1 MKRVLVR
8 WVAACCVA
16 LLSACGGGSGSTGG
30 EPFGGPGSGGSTGG
44 TGGGTGGTGGSPTI
58 SAPTVTVQL
67 SSQTVTASAP
77 ATVTARVAD
86 ASGAALP
93 GQVVNFTT
101 ANGRGKFSADSALTD
116 ANGHAT
122 VTLSPASVSTAGAD
136 NVLAT
141 VTIGAATATGQ
152 IGFQLTATNVTIA
165 SFTADL
171 TTLGAYGQT
180 GLTVT
185 LAGSTPAAPVS
196 VALSSACVN
205 AGRATITPATV
216 TTSTGTAT
224 FTYRDAGCG
233 AFNNVDGIQS
243 SITGTAATAS
253 LQLSL
258 TSPTV
263 SSISFVS
270 AAPEAIFL
278 RGSGF
283 VENSNVTFQVRDA
296 NGAGVPNQTV
306 LLEPTTLAGGLLIDG
321 GSVAVTKQ
329 TDSEGKVLV
338 RVNAG
343 TVPTPVRIKATLQGA
358 AGISTVS
365 SSLAIAV
372 GLPSQNNFS
381 LSQGTRNIEGYDR
394 DGTSNTYTIIASDRL
409 GNPVP
414 DDTAINFVTESGQV
428 QAIQQTSS
436 SNGLSR
442 AVANF
447 QSASPRP
454 NDGRITVL
462 AYALGEESFLDSNG
476 NNVFDA
482 GEDFQDL
489 GDVFLD
495 RLFNGSYN
503 VAEDQFIS
511 LGIAGTDACN
521 VAVSSLLRL
530 TPASPSRAVTN
541 GGASIS
547 TCVSGW
553 GRAYVRKSI
562 QTVLS
567 TSTARPVFGASYPPG
582 AYATGGTT
590 CSSLPQ
596 TGSLLVPIP
605 GGDFA
610 AEPYAASDAMAT
622 QRYYPVGAFPVWN
635 MGKSGILRFYV
646 TDANGSALN
655 PMAAGTV
662 ITVNATI
669 GMAVGVAGGS
679 PVPSTLS
686 PTSAAINYA
695 FDESASA
702 GTITI
707 TFTSPSGVATAVAQP
722 IYRYAPTDPIYGGA
736 AGASVACF

>member
-30 EPFGGPGSGGSTGG
+30 QPFGGNGSGGSGGGG
-44 TGGGTGGTGGSPTI
+44 TGGGSTA
-58 SAPTVTVQL
+58 APTVSVSL
-67 SSQTVTASAP
+67 SSATVTASEP
-77 ATVTARVAD
+77 AIVTARVID
-86 ASGAALP
+86 STGASIP
-93 GQVVNFTT
+93 GQVVSFTT
-101 ANGRGKFSADSALTD
+101 SGGRGAFSASSALTN
-116 ANGHAT
+116 ANGIAT
-122 VTLSPASVSTAGAD
+122 VTLSPASAAVAGAD
-136 NVLAT
+136 T
-141 VTIGAATATGQ
+141 VVASVTVGSSTASGQ

-165 SFTADL
+165 SFTSDL
-171 TTLGAYGQT
+171 GTLSAYGQT
-180 GLTVT
+180 ALTVN
-185 LAGSTPAAPVS
+185 LAGFTAGTPVNIT
-196 VALSSACVN
+196 LSSSCVT
-205 AGRATITPATV
+205 AGRATLTPAAV
-216 TTSTGTAT
+216 TTTTGNAT
-224 FTYRDAGCG
+224 FTYRDGGCG
-233 AFNNVDGIQS
+233 ALNTVDGLQA
-243 SITGTAATAS
+243 SISGTTAVAS
-253 LQLSL
+253 LQLGL

-270 AAPEAIFL
+270 ATPEAIFL

-283 VENSNVTFQVRDA
+283 IENSNVTFQVRDA

-329 TDSEGKVLV
+329 TDSDGKVLV

-343 TVPTPVRIKATLQGA
+343 TVPTPVRIKATLQGTT
-358 AGISTVS
+358 GISTVS

-381 LSQGTRNIEGYDR
+381 LSQATRNIEGFDR

-442 AVANF
+442 AIANF
-447 QSASPRP
+447 QSSSPRP

-476 NNVFDA
+476 NNIYDA

-596 TGSLLVPIP
+596 TGALLVPIP

-610 AEPYAASDAMAT
+610 AEPYAASDATTT

-646 TDANGSALN
+646 TDSNGSALN
-655 PMAAGTV
+655 PMAAGTQ
-662 ITVNATI
+662 ITVNATN
-669 GMAVGVAGGS
+669 GMAVGVAGGT

-707 TFTSPSGVATAVAQP
+707 TFTSPSGVSTAVAQP
-722 IYRYAPTDPIYGGA
+722 IYRYAPTDPIYGGSP
-736 AGASVACF
+736 GASVACF